1 MFDLDVADCRIAIAQ
16 DPSLKFVRDVV
27 AGAVSDPA
35 AVLKGIGEP
44 KRAAILSVPD
54 FFRIAGSG
62 TAAPMCAM
70 RCANCLPCL
79 IKGGL
84 HAKSESADDLSRGDR

>member
-1 MFDLDVADCRIAIAQ
+1 MFDLDVADFRIAIAQ

-35 AVLKGIGEP
+35 AVLRGIGEL

-54 FFRIAGSG
+54 FSHCWQRHGSSNVRH
-62 TAAPMCAM
+62 AM
-70 RCANCLPCL
+70 R
-79 IKGGL
+79 
-84 HAKSESADDLSRGDR
+84 